1 MTATQFNKDFRI
13 VFQPKDIER
22 YGKRRFAIGAGKLAE
37 YIGEDNAKVAFEKA
51 SGMMTDKLR
60 VKFRVAGWVD
70 FYVK

>member
-13 VFQPKDIER
+13 VFQPKDIEK

-60 VKFRVAGWVD
+60 IKFRVAGWVD

>member
-60 VKFRVAGWVD
+60 IKFRVAGWVD

>member
-37 YIGEDNAKVAFEKA
+37 YIGEDNAKVAFKKA
-51 SGMMTDKLR
+51 SGIMTDKLR

>member
-1 MTATQFNKDFRI
+1 MKATQFNKDFRI
-13 VFQPKDIER
+13 VFQPKDIEK